1 MQSMLKTFR
10 KRISKFAAHPKL
22 AAFSV
27 GIVVQKATEAYRL
40 FSEGKKP
47 IEVAYGKRSINTK

>member
-1 MQSMLKTFR
+1 MLKTFR